1 MTKKVLSIR
10 HLRKAL
16 TVIRHFMKPTIYHND
31 FGTLRK
37 AYLEIKAF
45 VEKKVGAE
53 VESLDTKIEED
64 LGCTGDDSYEL
75 IEDLLLNI
83 TSTRADSSF
92 QSNYN

>member
-1 MTKKVLSIR
+1 
-10 HLRKAL
+10 
-16 TVIRHFMKPTIYHND
+16 MKPTIYHND

-75 IEDLLLNI
+75 IEEFV
-83 TSTRADSSF
+83 TK
-92 QSNYN
+92 YNLDPSGFEFSKQL